1 MECGVAKHVIK
12 FCFLLRVVQ
21 KVAHVVVKLR
31 EREKGQ
37 LRKVTQRS
45 FIDCRL
51 LIIDIDL
58 GFKLIIDQVR

>member
-12 FCFLLRVVQ
+12 FSFLLRVVQ

-31 EREKGQ
+31 EREKGR

-45 FIDCRL
+45 FIDYRL
-51 LIIDIDL
+51 SIIDIDMDFPGAL
-58 GFKLIIDQVR
+58 H

>member
-31 EREKGQ
+31 EREKGR

-45 FIDCRL
+45 FIDYRL
-51 LIIDIDL
+51 SIIDIN
-58 GFKLIIDQVR
+58 IDFPGALY